1 MPANALRQPIPGS
14 DPGGIDLSFLAEFDA
29 IVDAR
34 RGDDPSLDQGEWTRE
49 LKTADWPRVARLSY
63 DALSERSKDLRIA
76 GWYLEAR
83 TQADGLQ
90 GFAEGYEVLAA
101 LCEEHWSDMHP
112 RAEDDEERL
121 GCLQWIA
128 TQSPRWLRGVPLLGK
143 GSESL
148 DTLPSFAER
157 HPEIKLDGAGT
168 VATWRRSMPDEPL
181 HAASASVRAALL
193 AIDALDGVV
202 DTQTGSQGPS
212 FSGVRDVLGHVLAA
226 LAIPA
231 AAMNYPSDSLRSNDD
246 LPDCSAGFNDS
257 GKRSPPPS
265 MPASHQ
271 NACDDAPWITQTIT
285 DRKSAL
291 RALRDI
297 AHFFRQTEPHSPV
310 AYLADKAARWGNMP
324 LHEWL
329 GQVLGDGEALGR
341 MRDLLDVA
349 DEGASR

>member
-1 MPANALRQPIPGS
+1 MPATALRQPIPGS

-193 AIDALDGVV
+193 AIDALDSVV
-202 DTQTGSQGPS
+202 ETQTGSQGPS
-212 FSGVRDVLGHVLAA
+212 FSGVRDVLGDVLAA

-257 GKRSPPPS
+257 GKRSRRHPCLPRIKTLATTPLGSHRPSQTGKAPFARSETSHTFSDRQNLIAPSPTSRTKPPDGATCLCTS
-265 MPASHQ
+265 G
-271 NACDDAPWITQTIT
+271 W
-285 DRKSAL
+285 
-291 RALRDI
+291 
-297 AHFFRQTEPHSPV
+297 
-310 AYLADKAARWGNMP
+310 AR
-324 LHEWL
+324 
-329 GQVLGDGEALGR
+329 
-341 MRDLLDVA
+341 
-349 DEGASR
+349 S